1 MIIESIIDDVRDHDQ
16 DDRPADKL
24 VGIMIHRVGLDY
36 QTGVVLGYDARSIC
50 DAFLGRVPKW
60 AEVARATGSENAY
73 TLLIGGDAG
82 PLEFDGR
89 IWQALALDEKGQ
101 HARRFS
107 APYLGV
113 ACIGDFRARIG
124 RPPSRRQHS
133 SLVSVVSDLCLAL
146 GFGPSA
152 VVGHGEVRGS
162 HDGSKAPGKPAA
174 CPGDLL
180 DMREL
185 RKLIAGEMPFVSR
198 AAARARL
205 SGAGLVFPGTG

>member
-1 MIIESIIDDVRDHDQ
+1 MIIESIIDDVFDGDV
-16 DDRPADKL
+16 DDRPVDEL
-24 VGIMIHRVGLDY
+24 EGIMIHRVGLDY

-50 DAFLGRVPKW
+50 DAFLGRIPKW
-60 AEVARATGSENAY
+60 AEVAKATGGENAY

-82 PLEFDGR
+82 PLELDGK
-89 IWQALALDEKGQ
+89 IWQALPLDEKGH

-107 APYLGV
+107 APYLGI
-113 ACIGDFRARIG
+113 ACIGDFRARAG
-124 RPPSRRQHS
+124 RPPSRCQLS

-146 GFGPSA
+146 GFGA
-152 VVGHGEVRGS
+152 GDVVGHGEVRGS

-185 RKLIAGEMPFVSR
+185 RSLVGDEMVGPGR
-198 AAARARL
+198 AAAAARL
-205 SGAGLVFPGTG
+205 SGAGLVFP